1 MAPHHLEYL
10 CDSLLLILYLTHC
23 RDTGVYFL
31 GHVHEPLR
39 LLVLLPIL
47 PLNSL
52 LIMVVT
58 ASVCGFII
66 MFMLLLFMKTT
77 FGQLVGFIF
86 DSSLG
91 SCLLLG
97 LRIEGWGCGCLVFG
111 GVREREV
118 TMETR
123 LGELGLDKW
132 ETYELRLLRRY

>member
-1 MAPHHLEYL
+1 
-10 CDSLLLILYLTHC
+10 LLILYLTHC

-47 PLNSL
+47 PLDSL
-52 LIMVVT
+52 LLIVVVT
-58 ASVCGFII
+58 ASVRGFIMMI
-66 MFMLLLFMKTT
+66 MLLLFMKAT
-77 FGQLVGFIF
+77 FRQLLSRCL

-91 SCLLLG
+91 SWLLLVG
-97 LRIEGWGCGCLVFG
+97 LRIEGWGCGDLVFG

-118 TMETR
+118 TVETR